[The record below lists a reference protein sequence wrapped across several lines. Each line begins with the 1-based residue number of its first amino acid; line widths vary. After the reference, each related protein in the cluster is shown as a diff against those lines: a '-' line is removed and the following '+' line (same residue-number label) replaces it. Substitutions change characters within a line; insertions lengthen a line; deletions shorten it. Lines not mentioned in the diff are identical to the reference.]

1 MTFSDRYGPWA
12 VITGASEGT
21 GASFAKQLAAQGIRS
36 VLIARREGPLA
47 QLKQEILEEHGV
59 ECVTA
64 TVDLAAADAADAVV
78 RAAGD
83 REVGLLITNAG
94 ADGNGSP
101 FLDADLSAWNKL
113 VNLNVVTTMALC
125 HHFGRQMRER
135 GRGGII
141 LVGSGACY
149 GGIGGIA
156 VYTASKA
163 FDQCF
168 AESLWAELRPH
179 GVDVLNLVLGR
190 TDTPAHR
197 ELMERLGMPI
207 PDGMASADDVAAL
220 GLERLPHGPVQNW
233 GQADDQPGFL
243 STSAAQ
249 RRERVLALSGTAP
262 SQQKQ

>member
-113 VNLNVVTTMALC
+113 VNLN
-125 HHFGRQMRER
+125 RSEER
-135 GRGGII
+135 R
-141 LVGSGACY
+141 VGKEWRARWG
-149 GGIGGIA
+149 
-156 VYTASKA
+156 
-163 FDQCF
+163 
-168 AESLWAELRPH
+168 
-179 GVDVLNLVLGR
+179 
-190 TDTPAHR
+190 TD
-197 ELMERLGMPI
+197 
-207 PDGMASADDVAAL
+207 
-220 GLERLPHGPVQNW
+220 
-233 GQADDQPGFL
+233 
-243 STSAAQ
+243 
-249 RRERVLALSGTAP
+249 
-262 SQQKQ
+262 